1 MDQITNS
8 LLDSFA
14 KKQSLQT
21 SDQSK
26 LFEFFVNYSILSR
39 YNNNLNLDSF
49 DTENT
54 MGIDGAAILIN
65 NQFVFSPEEASDII
79 QRCNY
84 FTSEFIFISSKMPS
98 SFDNSYISN
107 LFVGIYDIF
116 SSNAKHINAN
126 SYIKDIVEIKNII
139 LDNAS
144 KMENNP
150 KLIAYLCTTGIW
162 NSGDS
167 VLKNVV
173 ETNKKSLENLGLF
186 SDISFTPLGRSEIQ
200 QLYRKADRSL
210 KAIFKLE
217 NQISLPD
224 MKYID
229 SAYIAVVTAKEFL
242 KILEISSDKIN
253 ENIFY
258 ENVRDYQEDNSDAN
272 KSMKDTLRNS
282 QKNDKFCLYNNGI
295 TLLAQS
301 GSMSG
306 QNITLDDYQI
316 VNGCQTSNVIFDISR
331 TDDISDVLIPLKIVI
346 TKDENVREDIIRS
359 TNTQKAVSIEQ
370 FLSLTQFS
378 KNLEE
383 FFKSFGNKSLFYER
397 RNGQYRNQDVNA
409 LKIIDQKTLI
419 KISGTVLLDLPD
431 EAGRYPISFLKAHPN
446 ELFQSSQLLDPYYF
460 GAYMYYKI
468 LEHLRKISASRKY
481 KNLIFYILII
491 LRYKI
496 SKEKLQQSSARA
508 ARELFTKITN
518 ILEDDQKLE
527 ELIKEAIATLEQC
540 CNLDEID
547 RATYSSK
554 KFREHILKIVKDGES
569 VKKYQIV

>member
-167 VLKNVV
+167 VLRNVV

-210 KAIFKLE
+210 KTIFKLE

-295 TLLAQS
+295 MCS
-301 GSMSG
+301 
-306 QNITLDDYQI
+306 Y
-316 VNGCQTSNVIFDISR
+316 
-331 TDDISDVLIPLKIVI
+331 DVF
-346 TKDENVREDIIRS
+346 TYD
-359 TNTQKAVSIEQ
+359 
-370 FLSLTQFS
+370 
-378 KNLEE
+378 
-383 FFKSFGNKSLFYER
+383 KS
-397 RNGQYRNQDVNA
+397 
-409 LKIIDQKTLI
+409 
-419 KISGTVLLDLPD
+419 
-431 EAGRYPISFLKAHPN
+431 
-446 ELFQSSQLLDPYYF
+446 
-460 GAYMYYKI
+460 
-468 LEHLRKISASRKY
+468 SRKSNFSY
-481 KNLIFYILII
+481 
-491 LRYKI
+491 
-496 SKEKLQQSSARA
+496 
-508 ARELFTKITN
+508 
-518 ILEDDQKLE
+518 
-527 ELIKEAIATLEQC
+527 
-540 CNLDEID
+540 
-547 RATYSSK
+547 
-554 KFREHILKIVKDGES
+554 
-569 VKKYQIV
+569 